1 MSAHMGKE
9 RELLA
14 KRQMLEQEANK
25 KWDELEIIFQ
35 KRFEIRQAAYIKFD
49 EFDAIINQIKDI
61 EKKIEE
67 QREKQIIVNTRV
79 LEEPW

>member
-14 KRQMLEQEANK
+14 KRRMLEEDARK
-25 KWDELEIIFQ
+25 KYDELDVIFQ
-35 KRFEIRQAAYIKFD
+35 KIWEVNKL
-49 EFDAIINQIKDI
+49 
-61 EKKIEE
+61 IEE
-67 QREKQIIVNTRV
+67 QREKQIILNTRV

>member
-14 KRQMLEQEANK
+14 KRQMLEQEARK
-25 KWDELEIIFQ
+25 KYDELDIIFQ
-35 KRFEIRQAAYIKFD
+35 
-49 EFDAIINQIKDI
+49 QIHETD
-61 EKKIEE
+61 KKIEE
-67 QREKQIIVNTRV
+67 QREKQIILNTRV